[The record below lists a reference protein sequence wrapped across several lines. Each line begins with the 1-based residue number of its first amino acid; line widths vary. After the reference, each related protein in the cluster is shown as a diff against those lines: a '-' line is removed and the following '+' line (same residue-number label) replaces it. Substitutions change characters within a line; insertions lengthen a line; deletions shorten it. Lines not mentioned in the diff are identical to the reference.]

1 MKRQQFTK
9 ILCLMFIW
17 LGANA
22 ICNIHAQEDR
32 QSVDVTANEEGKVF
46 GAHIQDAKTGEPLPY
61 VSIYVASGIGTMT
74 NLDGDFSIKTDEDAD
89 LRISYIG
96 YRTVSVKAG
105 RLSKTVKM
113 EPVDNMLQEV
123 VVLPM
128 QSILNNIEKRLVK
141 DYSSKKK
148 KTSRYFYRQ
157 LVSTKNNELAE
168 AFLEAK
174 SAVNLRELTF
184 LSGRHGRTTETG
196 LRRPL
201 IADMNFHHPLEL
213 GLLLEDVEYWYGLT
227 RPFSSLKNSKKI
239 RTPYSYTI
247 EQFEDEGG
255 KMYRISFER
264 KDTTRQTIALTGTM
278 YVDAKT
284 YQVHSFDGK
293 VEGMYL
299 DVNKDF
305 VRMYSPINLDVH
317 IKYRHSKKYTEIE
330 NISYTMKSGDVS
342 TNAILFNV
350 DGLSLKTS
358 KKAKKQKVV
367 KENMLM
373 NIDDAEFDN
382 ILSANADIVKRTD
395 EEAESAENED
405 ANKAGNYLTTRYNVK
420 GSRNMKWTLDLPDN
434 ALGNHV
440 NRLAKIG
447 QIIPQEKVYVHMDNT
462 SYFLGDSIWF
472 SAYLRRT
479 NDDQFS
485 NISGILYVELLNH
498 DGYLMERK
506 MIDTKKGYGYG
517 AFYVDPDWYA
527 GYYELRAYT
536 RWQLNWGITEHEH
549 SEESKYWFINKEMQN
564 KYYTDYEKLYSRVFP
579 VYDAPKAPGQYNE
592 NMTLRQLIRY
602 YKNDP
607 DKPKLQLKLY
617 PEGGELIYGVP
628 CRIAYEATYT
638 DGMFAKGNLTIDN
651 GKGVEPTIVP
661 TVSRGR
667 GVFTITPKKG
677 MSRNI
682 KFVASNEDKASC
694 KLPDIQ
700 EDGVAIN
707 VQRHDSLW
715 TIKIYN
721 AGNVSTDSLGLTI
734 MHEGRVRYF
743 YELNDTSKTIVINN
757 DDLENGINQ
766 ATIFDTQGRIYAD
779 RLFFVTRPELAKR
792 ALTVSGIKDEYQP
805 YEHINLNVSMDS
817 EVLENISNKRDNN
830 SGFISLSVRDSETS
844 NQLFDN
850 ASMQAEMLLSSE
862 IRGFVPSPDWYFE
875 KDDAEHQQALDLL
888 MMTQGWRRF
897 DWRKMAIRGEWDLT
911 QPDER
916 TPVITGKL
924 YRYDPMMFYHPKDW
938 GKIIYNEANLDPDP
952 IDVDAQA
959 VANGWAEQRNNIM
972 QNGISEFA
980 TQKSDFSMNDIG
992 GGQNQAVQFDKKV
1005 EDLITDYKETHRNL
1019 KSDIKPTVKIHAEV
1033 VYPEST
1039 NIPTVEMF
1047 NNNGK
1052 FRINMPKTYLPYE
1065 FFLSA
1070 SDTTRWEKKGQYIWV
1085 QNMPDYDQIRKFR
1098 AKDGEMS
1105 IRIDQPYPRFVK
1117 PYSYYQQNLNF
1128 TDEGT
1133 MGEKIL
1139 DDGTRRLGEVRV
1151 NARRGGYRSYNDT
1164 LPAFMVDAYEAYNY
1178 AMDAGMMSSDPMDII
1193 RAYVSDYGLHRPY
1206 TQDEYGSKDYRLRIV
1221 YGADVVARGLKDV
1234 TLNPDSASLRR
1245 NLYNIRSTWGRTSI
1259 YWNDTYGDLTRI
1271 DKYVV
1276 YTDYQP
1282 RLEGSSRYYG
1292 SNLPF
1297 TCISIVPYAD
1307 DSRRKYYRDRRFLF
1321 DGVDYP
1327 AEFYQPDYSDNRLP
1341 DKPDHRRT
1349 LYWNPR
1355 LPLDANGKATVSFW
1369 NNSHTTQIK
1378 VSAEGVANNG
1388 QTLSDK

>member
-9 ILCLMFIW
+9 ILCFVLIW

-46 GAHIQDAKTGEPLPY
+46 GAHIQDAKTGESLPY

-74 NLDGDFSIKTDEDAD
+74 NIDGDFSIKTDEDAD

-96 YRTVSVKAG
+96 YKTVTVKAG
-105 RLSKTVKM
+105 RLPKTVKM

-128 QSILNNIEKRLVK
+128 QSILKNIEKRLVK

-247 EQFEDEGG
+247 EQFEDEGE

-264 KDTTRQTIALTGTM
+264 KDTTKQSIALTGTM

-293 VEGMYL
+293 VEGLYL
-299 DVNKDF
+299 DVHKDF

-317 IKYRHSKKYTEIE
+317 IKYRHDKKYTEIE

-367 KENMLM
+367 SENMLM
-373 NIDDAEFDN
+373 NIDDEEFDN
-382 ILSANADIVKRTD
+382 ILHANADIVKRTD
-395 EEAESAENED
+395 EEAESAENEE

-420 GSRNMKWTLDLPDN
+420 GNRNMKWTLDLPDN

-506 MIDTKKGYGYG
+506 MIDTKNGYGHG
-517 AFYVDPDWYA
+517 AFYVNPDWYA

-536 RWQLNWGITEHEH
+536 RWQLNWGVTEHSH
-549 SEESKYWFINKEMQN
+549 SEESKYWFINKELQN

-677 MSRNI
+677 MSQNI

-715 TIKIYN
+715 TIKIYD

-805 YEHINLNVSMDS
+805 YEHINLDVSMDS

-959 VANGWAEQRNNIM
+959 MANGWAEQRNNIM

-1128 TDEGT
+1128 TDEST

-1139 DDGTRRLGEVRV
+1139 DDGTRRLGEVWV

-1234 TLNPDSASLRR
+1234 TLNPDSANLRR

>member
-1 MKRQQFTK
+1 MKKQLLIK
-9 ILCLMFIW
+9 ILGLVLMWF
-17 LGANA
+17 GANA
-22 ICNIHAQEDR
+22 VCYIHAQEDM
-32 QSVDVTANEEGKVF
+32 QSADVKDNGEDKVF
-46 GAHIQDAKTGEPLPY
+46 GAHIQDAKTGESLPY

-74 NLDGDFSIKTDEDAD
+74 NMDGDFSIRTEENAELK
-89 LRISYIG
+89 ISYIG
-96 YRTVSVKAG
+96 YKTVTIKAG
-105 RLSKTVKM
+105 KLPKILKM
-113 EPVDNMLQEV
+113 VPVDNMLKEV
-123 VVLPM
+123 VVLPI
-128 QSILNNIEKRLVK
+128 QSILKNIEKKLAK
-141 DYSSKKK
+141 DYSSKKN

-213 GLLLEDVEYWYGLT
+213 GLLLEDVVYWRRLQ
-227 RPFSSLKNSKKI
+227 RPFSSSKNAKSTKS
-239 RTPYSYTI
+239 PYNYTI
-247 EQFEDEGG
+247 EQFEDDGN
-255 KMYRISFER
+255 KMYRISFEL
-264 KDTTRQTIALTGTM
+264 KDTTEQEVALTGTM

-284 YQVHSFDGK
+284 YQVHSFEGK
-293 VEGMYL
+293 IVGMYL
-299 DVNKDF
+299 DVHKDF
-305 VRMYSPINLDVH
+305 VRMYSPINLDVY

-330 NISYTMKSGDVS
+330 HISYTMNSGDVS
-342 TNAILFNV
+342 TNAFLFNV

-367 KENMLM
+367 SENMLM
-373 NIDDAEFDN
+373 NIDDEGFDN
-382 ILSANADIVKRTD
+382 ILHANADIVKRTD
-395 EEAESAENED
+395 EEAESAENEE

-420 GSRNMKWTLDLPDN
+420 GNRNMKWTLDLPDN

-506 MIDTKKGYGYG
+506 MIDTKNGYGHG
-517 AFYVDPDWYA
+517 AFYVNPDWYA

-536 RWQLNWGITEHEH
+536 RWQLNWGVTEHSH
-549 SEESKYWFINKEMQN
+549 SEESKYWFINKELQN

-579 VYDAPKAPGQYNE
+579 VYDAPRAPGEYNE
-592 NMTLRQLIRY
+592 NMTLRQLVRY
-602 YKNDP
+602 YKKDP
-607 DKPKLQLKLY
+607 DKPTLQLKLY

-628 CRIAYEATYT
+628 CRIAYEASYT
-638 DGMFAKGNLTIDN
+638 DGMYAKGNLTIDN
-651 GKGVEPTIVP
+651 GKDMEPTIVP

-667 GVFTITPKKG
+667 GVFTITPTKG

-682 KFVASNEDKASC
+682 KFVATNEDKATC

-700 EDGVAIN
+700 ENGVAMS
-707 VQRHDSLW
+707 VQRKDSLW
-715 TIKIYN
+715 TIKVDD
-721 AGNVSTDSLGLTI
+721 AGSVSINSLGLTI

-743 YELNDTSKTIVINN
+743 YELNDSSKTIVINN
-757 DDLENGINQ
+757 EDLEIGINQ

-779 RLFFVTRPELAKR
+779 RLFFVTRPELAKS
-792 ALTVSGIKDEYQP
+792 ALTISGIKEEYKP
-805 YEHINLNVSMDS
+805 YENINLDVSMDS
-817 EVLENISNKRDNN
+817 EILESISNKRDNN
-830 SGFISLSVRDSETS
+830 SGFISLSVRDGETS

-924 YRYDPMMFYHPKDW
+924 YRYDPTMFYHPKDW

-952 IDVDAQA
+952 IDIDEMA
-959 VANGWAEQRNNIM
+959 VANGWAEQKNTIM
-972 QNGISEFA
+972 QDGISEFA
-980 TQKSDFSMNDIG
+980 TQKSSVSMSDIG
-992 GGQNQAVQFDKKV
+992 GDSKQTLQLTQKV
-1005 EDLITDYKETHRNL
+1005 DDLILDYKEAHRNL
-1019 KSDIKPTVKIHAEV
+1019 KSDIKPTVKLHAEV
-1033 VYPEST
+1033 VYSGST
-1039 NIPTVEMF
+1039 NISTVEMF

-1052 FRINMPKTYLPYE
+1052 FRLTMPKSYIPYE

-1070 SDTTRWEKKGQYIWV
+1070 SDTTRWEKKGKYIWV
-1085 QNMPDYDQIRKFR
+1085 QNMPDYDESKKFR
-1098 AKDGEMS
+1098 AKESEMS
-1105 IRIDQPYPRFVK
+1105 IRIDYPFPRFVQ
-1117 PYSYYQQNLNF
+1117 PYNYYQQNLNF

-1139 DDGTRRLGEVRV
+1139 DDGTRRLREVTV
-1151 NARRGGYRSYNDT
+1151 NAKRGGYRSYNDS

-1178 AMDAGMMSSDPMDII
+1178 AMDAGMMSSDPLDIV
-1193 RAYVSDYGLHRPY
+1193 RAYVGDYGLNRPY
-1206 TQDEYGSKDYRLRIV
+1206 AYNGGTKDYRLRIL
-1221 YGADVVARGLKDV
+1221 YGADVVARGLKDM
-1234 TLNPDSASLRR
+1234 TLNLDSASLRR
-1245 NLYNIRSTWGRTSI
+1245 NLYNYHSTGGRTDV
-1259 YWNDTYGDLTRI
+1259 YWDDMYGDLTRI
-1271 DKYVV
+1271 DKYVI

-1292 SNLPF
+1292 SDLPY
-1297 TCISIVPYAD
+1297 TRISIVPYAD

-1321 DGVDYP
+1321 DGVNYP